1 MSPMTCFGQK
11 ELSEAL
17 AIIQREDPSVV
28 VTVNPETGQT
38 LLSGTWMFCIVFCR
52 VMHA

>member
-1 MSPMTCFGQK
+1 MLIDIYQK

-17 AIIQREDPSVV
+17 AIIQREDPSVA

-38 LLSGTWMFCIVFCR
+38 LLSGTCGCCVINMGY
-52 VMHA
+52 